1 MELDKKYAEQGLHIV
16 GLECQ
21 GSTKDEIV
29 AIASARGAKYQL
41 TTGGDLN
48 GANVRGIPHGFLFGA
63 DGKLAE
69 NDPRGAQLE
78 TRIKELL
85 SETAAAMAGPGP
97 YVKLAAAAAQ
107 IKTGR
112 GLGPILKSLREKKD
126 SKDADEAKEAAMM
139 FEALNG
145 AATRMLESAQGRKT
159 SDPSSAIAALDK
171 LALQF
176 VGDEIGDTAKKEAA
190 AMRADPAVK
199 KELDAAAMWTRIEAM
214 NEKLVPVAGKKDP
227 KSDAFKKKNMPAI
240 QQMMGGC
247 QMIVKTYPGTKAA
260 ESAQALM
267 DSYK

>member
-1 MELDKKYAEQGLHIV
+1 MELNKKYAEQGLHII

-21 GSTKDEIV
+21 GSSKDEIV
-29 AIASARGAKYQL
+29 QMASARGLKYQL
-41 TTGGDLN
+41 TTGGDLR
-48 GANVRGIPHGFLFGA
+48 GSNVRGIPHGFLFGA
-63 DGKLAE
+63 DGKLAVD
-69 NDPRGAQLE
+69 DPRGGQLE
-78 TRIKELL
+78 TKIKELL
-85 SETAAAMAGPGP
+85 AETSAAMAGPGP

-112 GLGPILKSLREKKD
+112 GLGPILKTLREKKD

-145 AATRMLESAQGRKT
+145 AATRMLESAQGRKA
-159 SDPSSAIAALDK
+159 SDPSAALAALDK

-176 VGDEIGDTAKKEAA
+176 AGDEIGDTAKKDAA

-199 KELDAAAMWTRIEAM
+199 KELDAAAIWARVEAV

-227 KSDAFKKKNMPAI
+227 KSDAFRKRNMPAI
-240 QQMMGGC
+240 QQMIGGC
-247 QMIVKTYPGTKAA
+247 QMVVKNYPGTKAA
-260 ESAQALM
+260 QSAQELM